1 MAVPLEVTTLN
12 LTGTYVMNKSLS
24 DDMDEILRLQGMGW
38 LVRKMISSATV
49 TMCIKHYKDADGVEH
64 IDIDQ
69 VATGGKSNKEQRVLN
84 WTDAEVEAEEHHGD
98 ARRLRRTRRIPIDQ
112 VENEW
117 QKQGWL
123 ADTFEHGAIQALATC
138 NMKNG
143 DSWVMDVIWG
153 FAEVDGL
160 RKYTR
165 KVHFTGP
172 KGEDIKARLVYD
184 YKGPSTR
191 E

>member
-1 MAVPLEVTTLN
+1 MAAPPEVTTLN

-38 LVRKMISSATV
+38 LVRKMISSATI
-49 TMCIKHYKDADGVEH
+49 TMYIKHYRGAVGVEH

-69 VATGGKSNKEQRVLN
+69 VATGGKNSKEERILN
-84 WTDAEVEAEEHHGD
+84 WTDSEVEAEENHGN
-98 ARRLRRTRRIPIDQ
+98 ARRLRRSRRITIDQ
-112 VENEW
+112 VESDW

-123 ADTFEHGAIQALATC
+123 ADTIEHGAIQARATC
-138 NMKNG
+138 NMKSG

-165 KVHFTGP
+165 KVHYTGP

-184 YKGPSTR
+184 YKGPNTR